1 MGQKVHPTS
10 FRIGITEDWRSR
22 WYADKWHFGLLLVED
37 AKIRRHIKKNY
48 QFAGI
53 PKIEIERNREQAK
66 VILHT
71 ARPGIIIG
79 RKGAEV
85 DKLREELEALTGRT
99 ITINIK
105 ELKRPELSAQLVAED
120 IAQQLEK
127 RASTRRVMKK
137 AVDTAMGL
145 GALGVKIEAAGRLG
159 GSEMARDE
167 RQVGGSIPLHTLRA
181 TIDYGFAT
189 AATTYGSIG
198 VKAWIYKGL
207 GADKETEYGADA
219 QESQA
224 SKRAKGGYK
233 R

>member
-22 WYADKWHFGLLLVED
+22 WYADKKNFGHLLVED
-37 AKIRRHIKKNY
+37 SRIRTHIKRNY
-48 QFAGI
+48 QYAGI

-85 DKLREELEALTGRT
+85 DKLRDELEALTGRT
-99 ITINIK
+99 VTINIK
-105 ELKRPELSAQLVAED
+105 ELKRPETNAQLVAED
-120 IAQQLEK
+120 ISQQLVK
-127 RASTRRVMKK
+127 RASTRRTMKK
-137 AVDTAMGL
+137 AVDTAMSMGVH
-145 GALGVKIEAAGRLG
+145 GVKIVVGGRIG
-159 GSEMARDE
+159 GSEMARRE

-181 TIDYGFAT
+181 NIDYGFAT
-189 AATTYGSIG
+189 AITTYGCIG
-198 VKAWIYKGL
+198 VKVWIYKGEE
-207 GADKETEYGADA
+207 AEKESDHGADA

-224 SKRAKGGYK
+224 PKRAKGSHK